1 MAAANIWRLPLR
13 AVFLTEHDLD
23 AMTLKQVETGSP
35 WDLQLTALEN
45 QSLEA
50 MRLIND
56 LRVRDSLKTQFLSN
70 ISHDLRTPLTAIV
83 THAEMLRD
91 GMLGEV
97 NDAQRKS
104 VDGIIAGGR
113 QVLNMVNEILTYAK
127 GAANQLDLVISEFT
141 LDDLIEQLRIL
152 NTSLLTRKDLDFSA
166 TVESR
171 MPQLRADRQKIA
183 HILGNLLGNAMAYT
197 PPGGR
202 IWVKGRMGVHEHT
215 PELVI
220 EVGDTGVG
228 IAPEHHELIFREF
241 AQVDSSPSRAHHGT
255 GLGLTIARQLV
266 EVHGGRIWLESEPG
280 RGSRFFFSLPASYL
294 AV

>member
-1 MAAANIWRLPLR
+1 
-13 AVFLTEHDLD
+13 LTEHEID
-23 AMTLKQVETGSP
+23 AMSVNQIEKTSP
-35 WDLQLTALEN
+35 WDLHLTALEN

-50 MRLIND
+50 MRLINE

-83 THAEMLRD
+83 THAEILRD

-97 NDAQRKS
+97 NEQQRRS
-104 VDGIIAGGR
+104 IDGIIAGGR

-127 GAANQLDLVISEFT
+127 GSANQLDLVISEFS

-152 NTSLLTRKDLDFSA
+152 NTSLLGRKSLEFAAS
-166 TVESR
+166 VQGGV
-171 MPQLRADRQKIA
+171 PLLRADRQKIA
-183 HILGNLLGNAMAYT
+183 HILGNLLGNAIAFT

-202 IWVKGRMGVHEHT
+202 IWINGRMAVHDDS
-215 PELVI
+215 PELIV

-228 IAPEHHELIFREF
+228 IAPEHYELIFREF
-241 AQVDSSPSRAHHGT
+241 AQVDASPSRAHHGT

-280 RGSRFFFSLPASYL
+280 SGSRFFFALPSSYL

>member
-1 MAAANIWRLPLR
+1 MSVKLA
-13 AVFLTEHDLD
+13 E
-23 AMTLKQVETGSP
+23 KSSP
-35 WDLQLTALEN
+35 WDVQLTALEN

-91 GMLGEV
+91 GMLGDV
-97 NDAQRKS
+97 NEAQAKS
-104 VDGIIAGGR
+104 VEGIIAGGR

-127 GAANQLDLVISEFT
+127 GAADQLDLVISEFT

-152 NTSLLTRKDLDFSA
+152 NTSLLARKGLHFST
-166 TVESR
+166 TVEDC

-183 HILGNLLGNAMAYT
+183 HILGNLLGNAMAFT

-202 IWVKGRMGVHEHT
+202 VWVNGRMSLHEQT

-228 IAPEHHELIFREF
+228 ISPEHHEMIFQEF
-241 AQVDSSPSRAHHGT
+241 AQVDASSSRAHHGT

-280 RGSRFFFSLPASYL
+280 SGSRFFFSLPSSYL

>member
-1 MAAANIWRLPLR
+1 M
-13 AVFLTEHDLD
+13 TDDELD
-23 AMTLKQVETGSP
+23 AIGVTQMETSSA
-35 WDLQLTALEN
+35 WDLHLSALEN

-50 MRLIND
+50 MRLINE

-83 THAEMLRD
+83 THAEILRD
-91 GMLGEV
+91 GMLGDV
-97 NDAQRKS
+97 NDQQRRS
-104 VDGIIAGGR
+104 IDGIIAGGR

-127 GAANQLDLVISEFT
+127 GSANQLDLVISEFS
-141 LDDLIEQLRIL
+141 LDDLVEQLRIL
-152 NTSLLTRKDLDFSA
+152 NTSLLARKNLEFS
-166 TVESR
+166 TSVEQR
-171 MPQLRADRQKIA
+171 VPLLRADRQKIA
-183 HILGNLLGNAMAYT
+183 HILGNLLGNAIAFT

-202 IWVKGRMGVHEHT
+202 IWVNGRVAVHNDT
-215 PELVI
+215 TELLF

-241 AQVDSSPSRAHHGT
+241 AQVDASPSRTHHGT

-266 EVHGGRIWLESEPG
+266 EVHGGRIWLESAPG
-280 RGSRFFFSLPASYL
+280 SGSRFFFSLPSSYL

>member
-1 MAAANIWRLPLR
+1 MEL
-13 AVFLTEHDLD
+13 E
-23 AMTLKQVETGSP
+23 KSSP
-35 WDLQLTALEN
+35 WDSHLTALEN

-83 THAEMLRD
+83 THAEILRD

-97 NDAQRKS
+97 NDKQRRS
-104 VDGIIAGGR
+104 IDGIIAGGR

-127 GAANQLDLVISEFT
+127 GAANQLDLVISEFS
-141 LDDLIEQLRIL
+141 LDDLNEQLRIL
-152 NTSLLTRKDLDFSA
+152 NTSLLGRKNLEFS
-166 TVESR
+166 TSVEDR
-171 MPQLRADRQKIA
+171 VPLLRADRQKIA
-183 HILGNLLGNAMAYT
+183 HILGNLLGNAIAFT

-202 IWVKGRMGVHEHT
+202 IWITGRMTARDEAT
-215 PELVI
+215 ELVV

-241 AQVDSSPSRAHHGT
+241 AQVDASPSRAHHGT

-280 RGSRFFFSLPASYL
+280 RGSRFFFSLPSSYL
-294 AV
+294 AL

>member
-1 MAAANIWRLPLR
+1 MIDD
-13 AVFLTEHDLD
+13 ELD
-23 AMTLKQVETGSP
+23 AIGVRQMETSSA
-35 WDLQLTALEN
+35 WDLHLTALEN

-50 MRLIND
+50 MRLINE

-83 THAEMLRD
+83 THAEILRD

-97 NDAQRKS
+97 NDQQRRS
-104 VDGIIAGGR
+104 IDGIITGGR

-127 GAANQLDLVISEFT
+127 GSANQLDLVISEFT

-152 NTSLLTRKDLDFSA
+152 NTSLLARKNLEFNTS
-166 TVESR
+166 VESCI
-171 MPQLRADRQKIA
+171 PLLRADRQKIA
-183 HILGNLLGNAMAYT
+183 HILGNLLGNAIAFT
-197 PPGGR
+197 PLGGR
-202 IWVKGRMGVHEHT
+202 IWVNGRMAVHDDT
-215 PELVI
+215 PELVL

-228 IAPEHHELIFREF
+228 ISREHHELIFREF
-241 AQVDSSPSRAHHGT
+241 AQVDASPSRTHHGT

-266 EVHGGRIWLESEPG
+266 EVHGGRIWLESVPG
-280 RGSRFFFSLPASYL
+280 EGSRFFFSLPSSYL

>member
-1 MAAANIWRLPLR
+1 
-13 AVFLTEHDLD
+13 LTDDELD
-23 AMTLKQVETGSP
+23 AIGVTQMETSSP
-35 WDLQLTALEN
+35 WDLHLSALEN

-50 MRLIND
+50 MRLINE

-83 THAEMLRD
+83 THAEILRD
-91 GMLGEV
+91 GMLGDV
-97 NDAQRKS
+97 NDQQRRS
-104 VDGIIAGGR
+104 IDGIIAGGR

-127 GAANQLDLVISEFT
+127 GSANQLDLVISEFS
-141 LDDLIEQLRIL
+141 LDDLVEQLRIL
-152 NTSLLTRKDLDFSA
+152 NTSLLARKNLEFS
-166 TVESR
+166 TSVEQR
-171 MPQLRADRQKIA
+171 VPLLRADRQKIA
-183 HILGNLLGNAMAYT
+183 HILGNLLGNAIAFT

-202 IWVKGRMGVHEHT
+202 IWVNGRVAVHCDT
-215 PELVI
+215 TELVF

-241 AQVDSSPSRAHHGT
+241 AQVDASPSRTHHGT

-266 EVHGGRIWLESEPG
+266 EVHGGRIWLESAPG
-280 RGSRFFFSLPASYL
+280 SGSRFFFSLPSSYL

>member
-1 MAAANIWRLPLR
+1 M
-13 AVFLTEHDLD
+13 TDDELD
-23 AMTLKQVETGSP
+23 AIGVTQMETSSA
-35 WDLQLTALEN
+35 WDLHLSALEN

-50 MRLIND
+50 MRLINE

-83 THAEMLRD
+83 THAEILRD
-91 GMLGEV
+91 GMLGDV
-97 NDAQRKS
+97 NDQQRRS
-104 VDGIIAGGR
+104 IDGIIAGGR

-127 GAANQLDLVISEFT
+127 GSANQLDLVISEFS
-141 LDDLIEQLRIL
+141 LDDLVEQLRIL
-152 NTSLLTRKDLDFSA
+152 NTSLLARKNLEFS
-166 TVESR
+166 TSVEQR
-171 MPQLRADRQKIA
+171 VPLLRADRQKIA
-183 HILGNLLGNAMAYT
+183 HILGNLLGNAIAFT

-202 IWVKGRMGVHEHT
+202 IWVNGRVAVHNDT
-215 PELVI
+215 TELVF

-241 AQVDSSPSRAHHGT
+241 AQVDASPSRTHHGT

-266 EVHGGRIWLESEPG
+266 EVHGGRIWLESAPG
-280 RGSRFFFSLPASYL
+280 SGSRFFFSLPSSYL

>member
-1 MAAANIWRLPLR
+1 M
-13 AVFLTEHDLD
+13 TDDELD
-23 AMTLKQVETGSP
+23 AIGVTQMETNSP
-35 WDLQLTALEN
+35 WDLHLSALEN

-50 MRLIND
+50 MRLINE

-83 THAEMLRD
+83 THAEILRD
-91 GMLGEV
+91 GMLGDV
-97 NDAQRKS
+97 NDQQRRS
-104 VDGIIAGGR
+104 IDGIIVGGR

-127 GAANQLDLVISEFT
+127 GSANQLDLVISEFS
-141 LDDLIEQLRIL
+141 LDDLVEQLCIL
-152 NTSLLTRKDLDFSA
+152 NTSLLARKNLEFS
-166 TVESR
+166 TSVEQR
-171 MPQLRADRQKIA
+171 VPLLRADRQKIA
-183 HILGNLLGNAMAYT
+183 HILGNLLGNAIAFT

-202 IWVKGRMGVHEHT
+202 IWVNGRVAVHHDT
-215 PELVI
+215 TELVF

-241 AQVDSSPSRAHHGT
+241 AQVDASPSRTHHGT

-280 RGSRFFFSLPASYL
+280 SGSRFFFSLPSSYL

>member
-1 MAAANIWRLPLR
+1 M
-13 AVFLTEHDLD
+13 D
-23 AMTLKQVETGSP
+23 ATGVTQLEKSSP
-35 WDLQLTALEN
+35 WDLHLTALEN

-50 MRLIND
+50 MRLINE

-83 THAEMLRD
+83 THAEILRD

-97 NDAQRKS
+97 NDQQRKS
-104 VDGIIAGGR
+104 IDGIIAGGR

-127 GAANQLDLVISEFT
+127 GSANQLDLVISEFS

-152 NTSLLTRKDLDFSA
+152 NTSLLARKNLEFS
-166 TVESR
+166 TSIEGDI
-171 MPQLRADRQKIA
+171 PLLRADRQKIA
-183 HILGNLLGNAMAYT
+183 HILGNLLGNAIAFT

-202 IWVKGRMGVHEHT
+202 IWIRGHMAVRDDAS
-215 PELVI
+215 ELVL

-241 AQVDSSPSRAHHGT
+241 AQVDASPSRTHHGT

-266 EVHGGRIWLESEPG
+266 EVHGGRIRVESV
-280 RGSRFFFSLPASYL
+280 RDHGSRFFVSLPSSYL

>member
-1 MAAANIWRLPLR
+1 MTHLEA
-13 AVFLTEHDLD
+13 D
-23 AMTLKQVETGSP
+23 AMNVTELDKSSP

-50 MRLIND
+50 MRLINE

-83 THAEMLRD
+83 THAEILRD
-91 GMLGEV
+91 GMLGDV
-97 NDAQRKS
+97 NDKQRKS
-104 VDGIIAGGR
+104 IDGIIAGGR

-127 GAANQLDLVISEFT
+127 GAANQLDLVISEFA

-152 NTSLLTRKDLDFSA
+152 NTSLLARKNIEFS
-166 TVESR
+166 TSVEDCV
-171 MPQLRADRQKIA
+171 PLLRADRQKIA
-183 HILGNLLGNAMAYT
+183 HILGNLLGNAIAFT

-202 IWVKGRMGVHEHT
+202 IWIAGRMAARDEFT
-215 PELVI
+215 ELVI

-228 IAPEHHELIFREF
+228 IAEEHHELIFREF
-241 AQVDSSPSRAHHGT
+241 AQVDASPSRTHHGT

-266 EVHGGRIWLESEPG
+266 EVHGGRIWLESRLG
-280 RGSRFFFSLPASYL
+280 GGSRFFFSLPSSYL

>member
-1 MAAANIWRLPLR
+1 M
-13 AVFLTEHDLD
+13 D
-23 AMTLKQVETGSP
+23 ATGVTQVEKTTP
-35 WDLQLTALEN
+35 WDLHLSALEN

-50 MRLIND
+50 MRLINE

-83 THAEMLRD
+83 THAEILRD
-91 GMLGEV
+91 GMLGEI
-97 NDAQRKS
+97 NDQQRRS
-104 VDGIIAGGR
+104 IDGIIAGGR

-127 GAANQLDLVISEFT
+127 GSANQLDLVISEFS

-152 NTSLLTRKDLDFSA
+152 NTSLLARKNLEFSMS
-166 TVESR
+166 VESGL
-171 MPQLRADRQKIA
+171 PLLRADRQKIA
-183 HILGNLLGNAMAYT
+183 HILGNLLGNAIAFT
-197 PPGGR
+197 PAGGR
-202 IWVKGRMGVHEHT
+202 IWVKGELARRGDAT
-215 PELVI
+215 ELVL

-241 AQVDSSPSRAHHGT
+241 AQVDASPSRAHHGT

-280 RGSRFFFSLPASYL
+280 RGSRFFFSLPSSYL
-294 AV
+294 AL

>member
-1 MAAANIWRLPLR
+1 M
-13 AVFLTEHDLD
+13 D
-23 AMTLKQVETGSP
+23 ATGVTQVEKTTP
-35 WDLQLTALEN
+35 WDLHLSALEN

-50 MRLIND
+50 MRLINE

-83 THAEMLRD
+83 THAEILRD
-91 GMLGEV
+91 GMLGEI
-97 NDAQRKS
+97 NDQQRRS
-104 VDGIIAGGR
+104 IDGIIAGGR

-127 GAANQLDLVISEFT
+127 GSANQLDLVISEFS

-152 NTSLLTRKDLDFSA
+152 NTSLLARKNLEFSMS
-166 TVESR
+166 VESGL
-171 MPQLRADRQKIA
+171 PLLRADRQKIA
-183 HILGNLLGNAMAYT
+183 HILGNLLGNAIAFT
-197 PPGGR
+197 PAGGR
-202 IWVKGRMGVHEHT
+202 IWVKGGLARRGDAT
-215 PELVI
+215 ELVL

-241 AQVDSSPSRAHHGT
+241 AQVDASPSRAHHGT

-280 RGSRFFFSLPASYL
+280 RGSRFFFSLPSSYL
-294 AV
+294 AL

>member
-1 MAAANIWRLPLR
+1 M
-13 AVFLTEHDLD
+13 D
-23 AMTLKQVETGSP
+23 ATGVTQVENTTP
-35 WDLQLTALEN
+35 WDLHLSALEN

-50 MRLIND
+50 MRLINE

-83 THAEMLRD
+83 THAEILRD
-91 GMLGEV
+91 GMLGEI
-97 NDAQRKS
+97 NDQQRRS
-104 VDGIIAGGR
+104 IDGIIAGGR

-127 GAANQLDLVISEFT
+127 GSANQLDLVISEFS

-152 NTSLLTRKDLDFSA
+152 NTSLLARKNLEFSMS
-166 TVESR
+166 VESGL
-171 MPQLRADRQKIA
+171 PLLRADRQKIA
-183 HILGNLLGNAMAYT
+183 HILGNLLGNAIAFT
-197 PPGGR
+197 PAGGR
-202 IWVKGRMGVHEHT
+202 IWVKGELARRGDAT
-215 PELVI
+215 ELVL

-241 AQVDSSPSRAHHGT
+241 AQVDASPSRAHHGT

-280 RGSRFFFSLPASYL
+280 RGSRFFFSLPSSYL
-294 AV
+294 AL

>member
-1 MAAANIWRLPLR
+1 M
-13 AVFLTEHDLD
+13 D
-23 AMTLKQVETGSP
+23 ATGVTQVEKTTP
-35 WDLQLTALEN
+35 WDLHLSALEN

-50 MRLIND
+50 MRLINE

-83 THAEMLRD
+83 THAEILRD
-91 GMLGEV
+91 GMLGEI
-97 NDAQRKS
+97 NDQQRRS
-104 VDGIIAGGR
+104 IDGIIAGGR

-127 GAANQLDLVISEFT
+127 GSANQLDLVISEFS

-152 NTSLLTRKDLDFSA
+152 NTSLLARKNLEFSMS
-166 TVESR
+166 VESGL
-171 MPQLRADRQKIA
+171 PLLRADRQKIA
-183 HILGNLLGNAMAYT
+183 HILGNLLGNAIAFT
-197 PPGGR
+197 PAGGR
-202 IWVKGRMGVHEHT
+202 IWVKGGLARRGDAT
-215 PELVI
+215 ELVL

-241 AQVDSSPSRAHHGT
+241 AQVDASPSRAHPGT

-280 RGSRFFFSLPASYL
+280 RGSRFFFSLPSSYL
-294 AV
+294 AL

>member
-1 MAAANIWRLPLR
+1 MGVTQLERS
-13 AVFLTEHDLD
+13 
-23 AMTLKQVETGSP
+23 SP

-50 MRLIND
+50 MRLINE

-83 THAEMLRD
+83 THAEILRD

-97 NDAQRKS
+97 NEQQRKS
-104 VDGIIAGGR
+104 IDGIITGGR

-127 GAANQLDLVISEFT
+127 GSANQLDLVISDFSLE
-141 LDDLIEQLRIL
+141 DIVEQLRIL
-152 NTSLLTRKDLDFSA
+152 NTSLLARKGLEFNA
-166 TVESR
+166 TVASGI
-171 MPQLRADRQKIA
+171 PLLRADRQKIA
-183 HILGNLLGNAMAYT
+183 HILGNLLGNAIAFT

-202 IWVKGRMGVHEHT
+202 IWVHGRMRT
-215 PELVI
+215 RDDARELVI

-228 IAPEHHELIFREF
+228 IAPEHHDLIFREF
-241 AQVDSSPSRAHHGT
+241 AQVDASPSRTHHGT

-266 EVHGGRIWLESEPG
+266 EVHGGRIWLESAPG
-280 RGSRFFFSLPASYL
+280 KGSRFFFSLPSSYL

>member
-1 MAAANIWRLPLR
+1 M
-13 AVFLTEHDLD
+13 TDDELD
-23 AMTLKQVETGSP
+23 AIGVTQMETNSP
-35 WDLQLTALEN
+35 WDLHLSALEN

-50 MRLIND
+50 MRQINE

-83 THAEMLRD
+83 THAEILRD
-91 GMLGEV
+91 GMLGDV
-97 NDAQRKS
+97 NDQQRRS
-104 VDGIIAGGR
+104 IDGIIAGGR

-127 GAANQLDLVISEFT
+127 GSANQLDLVISEFS

-152 NTSLLTRKDLDFSA
+152 NTSLLARKNLEFS
-166 TVESR
+166 TSVEQR
-171 MPQLRADRQKIA
+171 VPLLRADRQKIA
-183 HILGNLLGNAMAYT
+183 HILGNLLGNAIAFT

-202 IWVKGRMGVHEHT
+202 IWVNGRVAVHSDT
-215 PELVI
+215 TELVF

-241 AQVDSSPSRAHHGT
+241 AQVDASPSRTHHGT

-280 RGSRFFFSLPASYL
+280 SGSRFFFSLPSSYL

>member
-1 MAAANIWRLPLR
+1 MS
-13 AVFLTEHDLD
+13 V
-23 AMTLKQVETGSP
+23 KQIDKTSP
-35 WDLQLTALEN
+35 WDLHLTALEN

-50 MRLIND
+50 MRLINE

-83 THAEMLRD
+83 THAEILRD

-97 NDAQRKS
+97 NEQQRRS
-104 VDGIIAGGR
+104 IDGIIAGGR

-127 GAANQLDLVISEFT
+127 GSANQLDLVISEFS

-152 NTSLLTRKDLDFSA
+152 NTSLLGRKNLEFAAS
-166 TVESR
+166 VESGV
-171 MPQLRADRQKIA
+171 PLLRADRQKIA
-183 HILGNLLGNAMAYT
+183 HILGNLLGNAIAFT
-197 PPGGR
+197 AAGGR
-202 IWVKGRMGVHEHT
+202 IWVNGRMAVRDDS
-215 PELVI
+215 PELVV

-241 AQVDSSPSRAHHGT
+241 AQVDASPSRAHHGT

-280 RGSRFFFSLPASYL
+280 RGSRFFFALPSSYL

>member
-1 MAAANIWRLPLR
+1 M
-13 AVFLTEHDLD
+13 TDHELD
-23 AMTLKQVETGSP
+23 AARVTQLEKATP
-35 WDLQLTALEN
+35 WDLHLTALEN

-50 MRLIND
+50 MRLINE

-83 THAEMLRD
+83 THAEILRD
-91 GMLGEV
+91 GMLGEI
-97 NDAQRKS
+97 NDQQRRS
-104 VDGIIAGGR
+104 IDGIIAGGR

-127 GAANQLDLVISEFT
+127 GSANQLDLVISEFA
-141 LDDLIEQLRIL
+141 LDDLVEQLRIL
-152 NTSLLTRKDLDFSA
+152 NTSLLARKSLEFSMS
-166 TVESR
+166 VESGL
-171 MPQLRADRQKIA
+171 PLLRADRQKIA
-183 HILGNLLGNAMAYT
+183 HIIGNLLGNAIAFT

-202 IWVKGRMGVHEHT
+202 IWINGRLAARGDST
-215 PELVI
+215 ELVL

-241 AQVDSSPSRAHHGT
+241 AQVDASPSRAHHGT

-280 RGSRFFFSLPASYL
+280 RGSRFFFSLPSSYL

>member
-1 MAAANIWRLPLR
+1 M
-13 AVFLTEHDLD
+13 
-23 AMTLKQVETGSP
+23 KQIEKSDP

-50 MRLIND
+50 MRLINE

-83 THAEMLRD
+83 THAEILRD
-91 GMLGEV
+91 GMIGEL
-97 NDAQRKS
+97 NEKQQKS

-113 QVLNMVNEILTYAK
+113 QVLNMVNEILAYAK
-127 GAANQLDLVISEFT
+127 GSANQLDLVISEFG
-141 LDDLIEQLRIL
+141 LDDLIEQLRTL
-152 NTSLLTRKDLDFSA
+152 NTSLLARKNLEFA
-166 TVESR
+166 TCVDECV
-171 MPQLRADRQKIA
+171 PQLRADRQKIA
-183 HILGNLLGNAMAYT
+183 HILGNLLGNAIAFT
-197 PPGGR
+197 PSGGR
-202 IWVKGRMGVHEHT
+202 IWVNGSMAEGSGGK
-215 PELVI
+215 ELVV

-241 AQVDSSPSRAHHGT
+241 AQVDASPSRSHHGT

-266 EVHGGRIWLESEPG
+266 ELHGGRIWLESSRG
-280 RGSRFFFSLPASYL
+280 AGSRFFFSLPSAYL